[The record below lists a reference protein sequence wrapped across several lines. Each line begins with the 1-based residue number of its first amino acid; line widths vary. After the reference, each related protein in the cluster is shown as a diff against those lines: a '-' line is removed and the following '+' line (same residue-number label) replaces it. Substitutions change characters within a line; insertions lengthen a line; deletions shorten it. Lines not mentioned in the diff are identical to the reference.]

1 MLTKCSIPLLSVP
14 QACASG
20 PCCNPSNK
28 GQARTP
34 LFPMFFSLWTRGT
47 YLSEE
52 LKVIEAGMEQQMS
65 RNLSETDL
73 QHAVS
78 QHLDSE
84 SQHANTNIT
93 NSHSIYAMPINPG
106 LTIHITPPPSVP
118 PFEVSRVLAEVME
131 RRMSID
137 DSEWMVANAV
147 AVVLR
152 SPRGSLLARTPSR
165 ANRTLSF
172 ATPVIVDRM
181 AHMNSGIVLIPP
193 SFRYLLAVLVFFY
206 FGFIHSYSGWV
217 SSYSIILGVAKDSS
231 QAATLTSVYYSW

>member
-1 MLTKCSIPLLSVP
+1 
-14 QACASG
+14 
-20 PCCNPSNK
+20 
-28 GQARTP
+28 
-34 LFPMFFSLWTRGT
+34 MFFSLWTRGT

-52 LKVIEAGMEQQMS
+52 LKVIEAGMEQQMT
-65 RNLSETDL
+65 RNFSDTDL

-78 QHLDSE
+78 KHLD
-84 SQHANTNIT
+84 NPNNNP

-106 LTIHITPPPSVP
+106 LTINITPPPSIP

-131 RRMSID
+131 RRLSVD

-147 AVVLR
+147 AAVLR
-152 SPRGSLLARTPSR
+152 SPRGSMQARTPSR

-172 ATPVIVDRM
+172 ATPTIVDRM
-181 AHMNSGIVLIPP
+181 AHMNSGIVLIPT

-217 SSYSIILGVAKDSS
+217 SSYSIILGVANDPS